1 MNRHVQIL
9 PFLANLLI
17 KHKDSVSASRPWLVG
32 CLVPCYIENMNA
44 FDANSLPT
52 DLAAELESRF
62 FWWEPV
68 GLQARSHARI
78 LAQAM
83 NLASFD
89 DVRRLEKTLGPD
101 RLAEAML
108 EAEPGW
114 INERSWEFW
123 RGRLALATGRT
134 MPDAPPRR
142 SFNAGQF

>member
-32 CLVPCYIENMNA
+32 YLVPCYIESMNA